1 MIFTKLE
8 LYETDFSKFDA
19 ILEKS
24 NSIEDHAKTI
34 NADQQLIKSKNKTHR
49 NW

>member
-24 NSIEDHAKTI
+24 NSIEDHAQTI